1 MAHLSSSEIYMA
13 AMGQFFKDLGDHRWL
28 SRYLVLTLKL
38 LRLIQLNPGM
48 PSKFFFPHTYMAHRI
63 SPWLR

>member
-38 LRLIQLNPGM
+38 LIKSKLKPRYAIQV
-48 PSKFFFPHTYMAHRI
+48 FFYIHMGLSENRAY
-63 SPWLR
+63 SQ